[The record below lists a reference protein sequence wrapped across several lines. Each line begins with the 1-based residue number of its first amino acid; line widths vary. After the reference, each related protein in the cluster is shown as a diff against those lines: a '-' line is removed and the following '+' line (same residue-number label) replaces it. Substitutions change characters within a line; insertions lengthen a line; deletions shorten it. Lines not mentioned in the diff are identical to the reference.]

1 MSNIMQAI
9 HYQSDIGHYQDIVGN
24 KVIVICSDEV
34 YPAAGLD
41 VVVEETE
48 SLEDY
53 LLKHYLTLTK
63 DDRHDSVL

>member
-48 SLEDY
+48 SLEAY
-53 LLKHYLTLTK
+53 LNKYNHTK
-63 DDRHDSVL
+63 AEDEDLHR